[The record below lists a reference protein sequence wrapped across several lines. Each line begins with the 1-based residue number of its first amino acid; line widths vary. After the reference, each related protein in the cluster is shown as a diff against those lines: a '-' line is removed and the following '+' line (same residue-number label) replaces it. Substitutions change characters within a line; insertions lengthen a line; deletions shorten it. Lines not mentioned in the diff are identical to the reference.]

1 MFKNVLIT
9 GVGTYHPEKLVNNE
23 FFINHFKKYQL
34 EEHAEGIM
42 NKLGRDVR
50 TIAREDE
57 TSISM
62 AVEAAKIAIHSAGL
76 TSDDI
81 DMIISVSD
89 TPEYL
94 SPCCALLIKNKL
106 QAENAHG
113 VFDMNCNCI
122 GMLTAMDTALRYL
135 KTDMKY
141 KRILIVGALLI
152 SPNVRKDDMVA
163 FSCTGDGAAAI
174 ILERKE
180 ESIER
185 GLLGSRMFTDDNYY
199 WSITMPA
206 CGLSKINDEDTSDLD
221 RKMLWKP
228 FDFSFLADKWSELII
243 HVLADYGYKPKDVT
257 QYFMSQ
263 FSLADLELTM
273 DKLGAGTEDYIFIA
287 DKYGYTGCT
296 SPIMAL
302 DEKLKLGKFNRND
315 ISIFC
320 SVASGYSMI
329 ALLYK
334 W

>member
-1 MFKNVLIT
+1 MFRNVLIT
-9 GVGTYHPEKLVNNE
+9 GVGTYHPEKLVDND

-34 EEHAEGIM
+34 EGHAEGIM

-62 AVEAAKIAIHSAGL
+62 AVDAAKVAIKNALL
-76 TSDDI
+76 TSNDL

-106 QAENAHG
+106 QAENVQG

-141 KRILIVGALLI
+141 KRILIVGSLLI
-152 SPNVRKDDMVA
+152 SPNARKDDMVA
-163 FSCTGDGAAAI
+163 YSCTGDGAAAI

-180 ESIER
+180 EPTER
-185 GLLGSRMFTDDNYY
+185 GLLGSRMYTDDNYY

-243 HVLADYGYKPKDVT
+243 NVLSDYNYKPEDVT

-263 FSLADLELTM
+263 FSITDLELTM
-273 DKLGAGTEDYIFIA
+273 DKLGADTEDYIFIA

-302 DEKLKLGKFNRND
+302 EEKLKISKFKKD
-315 ISIFC
+315 ELSIFC